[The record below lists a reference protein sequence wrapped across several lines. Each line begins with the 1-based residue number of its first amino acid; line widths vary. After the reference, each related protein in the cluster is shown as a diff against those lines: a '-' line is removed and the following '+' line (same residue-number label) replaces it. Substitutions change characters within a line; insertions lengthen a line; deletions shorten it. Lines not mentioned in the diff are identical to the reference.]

1 MFTFNPTSFDP
12 LISLNLLWRK
22 RRLVSHLIGCLRSN
36 STSKMEMASKITKHA
51 LNLLRENKNGYDVV
65 ISDVHMSDMD
75 GFKLLERIG
84 LEMDLPDELP
94 VNQEPFI
101 ISGDVKTGLVLVD
114 IVNGFCTVGAGN
126 MAQELSAKEN
136 GLFMVSWTPMIQTFL
151 NILTLL
157 IKYSLQWLENES
169 NVTLRCKDCIDGGSI
184 EKDRSNVF
192 VNWVKNNQIKA
203 ISVVGI
209 CTDIC
214 VLDFVCFTLSSR
226 NCRHLPP
233 LEDVIV
239 YSRGCATYDI
249 PVHVARTSKDLISH
263 VPQLNLHIL
272 AIKE

>member
-1 MFTFNPTSFDP
+1 VHLQPY
-12 LISLNLLWRK
+12 LLRP
-22 RRLVSHLIGCLRSN
+22 SHLFELSLAKEAAGLSSHLKWGFRVYYAKRVSLIEMGFLLSN
-36 STSKMEMASKITKHA
+36 CGGEEWGREHA

-65 ISDVHMSDMD
+65 ISDVHMPDMD

-84 LEMDLPDELP
+84 LEMDLPVSARAFCKRKWP
-94 VNQEPFI
+94 VYGFLDSHDPNVPEHPYPPHCFAGTHE
-101 ISGDVKTGLVLVD
+101 SKLVP
-114 IVNGFCTVGAGN
+114 A
-126 MAQELSAKEN
+126 
-136 GLFMVSWTPMIQTFL
+136 
-151 NILTLL
+151 
-157 IKYSLQWLENES
+157 LQWLENES

-184 EKDRSNVF
+184 EKDRSN
-192 VNWVKNNQIKA
+192 

-214 VLDFVCFTLSSR
+214 VLDFVCSTLSSR

-263 VPQLNLHIL
+263 VPQVPFST
-272 AIKE
+272 IKFSSVLIWC

>member
-1 MFTFNPTSFDP
+1 MFTFDPTSFDP

-22 RRLVSHLIGCLRSN
+22 RRGWSLIS
-36 STSKMEMASKITKHA
+36 SSQAKHV

-65 ISDVHMSDMD
+65 ISDVHMPNMD
-75 GFKLLERIG
+75 GFKLLQRIG

-94 VNQEPFI
+94 VKQEPFI
-101 ISGDVKTGLVLVD
+101 ISEDVKIGLVLVD

-126 MAQELSAKEN
+126 M
-136 GLFMVSWTPMIQTFL
+136 
-151 NILTLL
+151 
-157 IKYSLQWLENES
+157 NES

-184 EKDRSNVF
+184 EIDRSNVF
-192 VNWVKNNQIKA
+192 VNWFKNNQIKA

-214 VLDFVCFTLSSR
+214 VLDFVCSTLSSR

-249 PVHVARTSKDLISH
+249 PVHVARTSKDLTSH